1 LLSKLK
7 LKQQNLT
14 FDAKN
19 RGISIYLYKH
29 INNKIIKKYIK
40 YESINILSKII
51 KISRITIKNYLNT
64 NVPYN
69 NYLFYTEPLKEFN
82 NINELVNESKK
93 ELNLK
98 NILPK
103 KVFVYNCKAEILNFD
118 SIESV
123 AKFLN
128 VSSSIIRIHI
138 DKLIK
143 GGINGHFL
151 FSKILNNLD
160 KNKLIK
166 FAKLRKTNNLKVWVY
181 DANNFNFNLGKFKS
195 LQKAADN
202 LNLDYRTIV
211 IHLDTNKVTLKNGKL
226 LLFFSKEFTLEEF
239 NSIKFK
245 NFKNETI
252 KLWVYKKVDNN
263 LILINDR
270 NPTFNSKYL
279 ASKELK
285 ISHKTINK
293 YLDKK
298 IFYKGYIFQSI
309 KL

>member
-1 LLSKLK
+1 M
-7 LKQQNLT
+7 
-14 FDAKN
+14 
-19 RGISIYLYKH
+19 
-29 INNKIIKKYIK
+29 
-40 YESINILSKII
+40 
-51 KISRITIKNYLNT
+51 
-64 NVPYN
+64 
-69 NYLFYTEPLKEFN
+69 
-82 NINELVNESKK
+82 
-93 ELNLK
+93 
-98 NILPK
+98 
-103 KVFVYNCKAEILNFD
+103 
-118 SIESV
+118 
-123 AKFLN
+123 
-128 VSSSIIRIHI
+128 
-138 DKLIK
+138 
-143 GGINGHFL
+143 
-151 FSKILNNLD
+151 LNNLE

-181 DANNFNFNLGKFKS
+181 DANNFNLNLGNFKS

-211 IHLDTNKVTLKNGKL
+211 RHLDTNKVTLKNGKL
-226 LLFFSKEFTLEEF
+226 LLFFSKQLTLEEF

-252 KLWVYKKVDNN
+252 KLWVYQKIDNN

-270 NPTFNSKYL
+270 NPTFNSKYS